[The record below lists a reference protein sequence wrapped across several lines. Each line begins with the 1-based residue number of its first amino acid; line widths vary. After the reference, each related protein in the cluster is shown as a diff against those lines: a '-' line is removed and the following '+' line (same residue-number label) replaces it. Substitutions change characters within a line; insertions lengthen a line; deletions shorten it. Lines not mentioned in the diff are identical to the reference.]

1 MRMKWE
7 VPALP
12 AGRSWPGEG
21 DGRRCRRRSRSPPVP
36 SSRNITSRL
45 SLHVYNITIACYLL
59 SSSPHVGA
67 VGRLERSENTSGVLP
82 GFGGYRQESV
92 VFTPSWTLI
101 VQAMYVPRMVRPEI
115 SEEVIQQVEELTAGE
130 FNVSDEKVS
139 FEDRV
144 RILAQNYQALRDDP
158 SKMFSGR

>member
-1 MRMKWE
+1 
-7 VPALP
+7 
-12 AGRSWPGEG
+12 
-21 DGRRCRRRSRSPPVP
+21 
-36 SSRNITSRL
+36 
-45 SLHVYNITIACYLL
+45 
-59 SSSPHVGA
+59 
-67 VGRLERSENTSGVLP
+67 
-82 GFGGYRQESV
+82 
-92 VFTPSWTLI
+92 
-101 VQAMYVPRMVRPEI
+101 MVRPEI